1 MKIEF
6 EVECTPEEARAF
18 FGLPDVQPLQ
28 EALMAELQKRMMA
41 NLQVMEPEQLFKTWL
56 PAGLQG
62 WEQLQKAFWTQMSA
76 QKMGG
81 QKTRGP
87 GSSRNPGDK
96 EEEKS

>member
-76 QKMGG
+76 QK
-81 QKTRGP
+81 TRGP